1 VGFYDSVSNF
11 GRIHA
16 PNLDEKCRQTAYTFQ
31 NLEKYTSAVPI
42 FQKIDQFFKSL
53 VPNRYKAQKEAISK
67 INPKYCIPKTV
78 FTTVTVNKNF
88 RTAMHKDGGDYK
100 EGFGNLL
107 STAFKYSPL
116 GLMSNMVSSGIEGLT
131 GMNPSIPEGL
141 TGMNPLK
148 EVGNMLG
155 ITSNEEPSSLKPKVG
170 SDSAIPVKIVSGEMP
185 TDMALQMKDATL
197 KDKIPEAGGNTYVNA
212 PSTVSY
218 QNNSAGEEPSVPSE
232 NINIGD
238 PYLMEAARGN
248 FSMV

>member
-1 VGFYDSVSNF
+1 MASAAGEENVDSEQLGEQISEQVESSPEAQQIESANKEIDMSPAEQKQVM
-11 GRIHA
+11 GEIA
-16 PNLDEKCRQTAYTFQ
+16 EAQQPKNLPQSSSQ
-31 NLEKYTSAVPI
+31 S
-42 FQKIDQFFKSL
+42 S
-53 VPNRYKAQKEAISK
+53 KES
-67 INPKYCIPKTV
+67 P
-78 FTTVTVNKNF
+78 
-88 RTAMHKDGGDYK
+88 K

-116 GLMSNMVSSGIEGLT
+116 GVMSNMVSSGI
-131 GMNPSIPEGL
+131 EGL